1 MTSVNKQ
8 WSLKLDILKA
18 KDYFKLGVLTGA
30 TVHAASLMHPHGWTI
45 EFSGKLGDS
54 SALFETMRG
63 EVRQFK
69 TLDSAAKVLTEVGF
83 KKWGVQL

>member
-1 MTSVNKQ
+1 M
-8 WSLKLDILKA
+8 DILKA

-30 TVHAASLMHPHGWTI
+30 TVHVANMIYPSGWTI

-69 TLDSAAKVLTEVGF
+69 TLDSAAKVLSEIGF
-83 KKWGVQL
+83 KKWSVEV

>member
-1 MTSVNKQ
+1 M
-8 WSLKLDILKA
+8 DILKA

-30 TVHAASLMHPHGWTI
+30 TVHVTNMIYPNGWTI

-69 TLDSAAKVLTEVGF
+69 TLDSVAKVLSEIGF
-83 KKWGVQL
+83 KKWSVQT

>member
-1 MTSVNKQ
+1 M
-8 WSLKLDILKA
+8 DILKA

-30 TVHAASLMHPHGWTI
+30 TVHVASMIYPDGWTI

-69 TLDSAAKVLTEVGF
+69 TLDSAAKVLSEIGF
-83 KKWGVQL
+83 KKWSTEV